1 MPSQTLAAKLGLRE
15 GMRAYSLDQPSH
27 YHTLIADAPVI
38 PSESPVDGANF
49 VHVFSDR
56 QDRLITLLDI
66 ALPTL
71 ADRGM
76 LWISWP
82 KKSSGKRTN
91 LSMNVILRIGR
102 AIGMVDIKICSVDET
117 WSAVKFVYRRS

>member
-1 MPSQTLAAKLGLRE
+1 
-15 GMRAYSLDQPSH
+15 MRAYSLDQPSH

>member
-1 MPSQTLAAKLGLRE
+1 
-15 GMRAYSLDQPSH
+15 MRAYSLDQPPH
-27 YHTLIADAPVI
+27 YHTLIADAPMI
-38 PSESPVDGANF
+38 PGESPVDEADF
-49 VHVFSDR
+49 VHLFSDR
-56 QDRLITLLDI
+56 QDRLVTLLDI

-82 KKSSGKRTN
+82 KKSSGRRTN
-91 LSMNVILRIGR
+91 LSRNVVFSMGQ
-102 AIGMVDIKICSVDET
+102 AVGMVDVKICSVDEI

>member
-1 MPSQTLAAKLGLRE
+1 MPSPTLAAKLGLKE
-15 GMRAYSLDQPSH
+15 GMSAYSLDHPSH

-38 PSESPVDGANF
+38 PGESPVDEADF
-49 VHVFSDR
+49 VHVFSEH

-76 LWISWP
+76 LWVSWP
-82 KKSSGKRTN
+82 KKSSGRRTN
-91 LSMNVILRIGR
+91 LSMNVVLRIGR

-117 WSAVKFVYRRS
+117 WSAVKFVYRKS

>member
-1 MPSQTLAAKLGLRE
+1 MPSPTLAAKLGLKE

-27 YHTLIADAPVI
+27 YHTLISDALMI
-38 PSESPVDGANF
+38 PGESPVDEADF
-49 VHVFSDR
+49 VHLFSDR
-56 QDRLITLLDI
+56 QDRLVTLLDI

-82 KKSSGKRTN
+82 KESSGRRTN
-91 LSMNVILRIGR
+91 LSRNVVFRMGQ
-102 AIGMVDIKICSVDET
+102 AVGMVDVKICSVDET

>member
-1 MPSQTLAAKLGLRE
+1 MPSPTLAAKLGLKE
-15 GMRAYSLDQPSH
+15 GMQAYSLDRPSH

-38 PSESPVDGANF
+38 PGESPVDRADF
-49 VHVFSDR
+49 IHLFSDR

-91 LSMNVILRIGR
+91 LSMNVILSIGR
-102 AIGMVDIKICSVDET
+102 AIGMVDIKICSIDET
-117 WSAVKFVYRRS
+117 WSAVKFVHRRS